1 MVCRQGR
8 RHLAAQAH
16 SRNLVHR
23 SPVVEVARRRRSAV
37 AVQRHSDN
45 DPATDHHLHSC
56 RQAIISGNRRSTDAQ
71 AVGLRQQVQPRS
83 PRHRIR

>member
-8 RHLAAQAH
+8 RLLAAEAH
-16 SRNLVHR
+16 SRNPVHR
-23 SPVVEVARRRRSAV
+23 NPVVEVVRRQRSAV

-45 DPATDHHLHSC
+45 DPATDRRRHSS
-56 RQAIISGNRRSTDAQ
+56 RQGIISGNRRSTDAQ
-71 AVGLRQQVQPRS
+71 VVGLWQQVQPQS